1 MVGFRA
7 GHHWP
12 ALSDI
17 EQRVCICNPSNEN
30 RQTKMTGL
38 ISPRYRGPKRTGVM
52 LLGVDLTDARE
63 EAFVRM
69 VTDGLPLGQAFARAG
84 FKSSDNA
91 APSKLFALPRVQ
103 ERAAAILEARR
114 TTGAVSLGE
123 VTSMLQRVYAGAHA
137 AEEYSAAHNAA
148 LSLARIYGHIT
159 DKATLEVI
167 RRPSRDPDA
176 PSEQDLAAWVESL
189 PPLNAQD
196 RPGNREIAAPA
207 VAPAA
212 PLEQP
217 SQPPQGK
224 PSYFNGLALDR
235 TDDAHDTHDDTMR
248 VIHTRDRE
256 LRNDIKGLAT
266 PGPSENGAPLAPVT
280 GTPTAR
286 AHSSLLGGAR
296 TAVLGGVRKT
306 NPQGKEGTRPQ
317 GGKGKRS
324 LLKKQVPVP
333 KKRAIKRKLRP
344 RIPSAKD
351 LFG

>member
-1 MVGFRA
+1 MAAIIPHR
-7 GHHWP
+7 
-12 ALSDI
+12 
-17 EQRVCICNPSNEN
+17 
-30 RQTKMTGL
+30 
-38 ISPRYRGPKRTGVM
+38 RGPRPTGIL

-69 VTDGLPLGQAFARAG
+69 VVDGLPLGQAFARAG
-84 FKSSDNA
+84 YKSTDNA
-91 APSKLFALPRVQ
+91 APTKLFALPRVQ

-123 VTSMLQRVYAGAHA
+123 VTNMLQRVYAGAHA

-176 PSEQDLAAWVESL
+176 PSEQDLASWVESL
-189 PPLNAQD
+189 PPLNPGDPGRSAQ
-196 RPGNREIAAPA
+196 IAAPA

-212 PLEQP
+212 PLDDHSP
-217 SQPPQGK
+217 PPQGK

-235 TDDAHDTHDDTMR
+235 TDNAHHTYDDTMR
-248 VIHTRDRE
+248 VIHTTERE
-256 LRNDIKGLAT
+256 LSNDIKGLAT
-266 PGPSENGAPLAPVT
+266 PGQPENGAPVAPVT
-280 GTPTAR
+280 GTP
-286 AHSSLLGGAR
+286 SGGAR

-317 GGKGKRS
+317 GGKGKQS
-324 LLKKQVPVP
+324 AVKKQVPVP